1 VRRRAVSWA
10 LGGALLSLLAVLL
23 LVPSARAQSASSLFI
38 RGVDAT
44 DPSKTTVDYVANGGD
59 GTAAQISFNGTPLTP
74 TSPIT
79 TILNAS
85 PKPQVGVSLVIDTG
99 PNMNDSNALVT
110 IKDAAK
116 EFVRNSTSK
125 GIEIAVYQAGDRP
138 NMVQSFT
145 TDVTKLTN
153 AIDRLSPTKTSAIWS
168 TLRLAG
174 GGYGSDNRAQPNI
187 VLAVGDDDTISA
199 SDQTAATGAI
209 VGAGATVFT
218 LGFTGRGMDPSPYDQ
233 LVQQAGGISQATG
246 DGGQMGT
253 LLDNTEDVLIN
264 KQFRAVMDSGL
275 KSGDIVDVQVKVG
288 DQTAKASIVVGA
300 AAHGAQQLNP
310 QVVSGSGPLGF
321 LSNTMGL
328 ILGLV
333 LFLAAVAFFIYALV
347 LLFVPD
353 NSLSNVLQAYDGFA
367 ADEEDD
373 EGASSA
379 VAKSA
384 LLQRAVELT
393 EQVAESQGYLSRAEA
408 ALERANLPLRAGEA
422 LFFYVALVLVTT
434 MVFLLVSRNL
444 FVGLIIGVIA
454 AIIPPA
460 VINFL
465 ASRRRRAFMQQLPD
479 TLQLLSG
486 TLRAGYS
493 LMQGVEAVSQE
504 VDDPMGVELRRVVT
518 ESRLGRPLEESL
530 EGAAERMDSPDFA
543 WAVMAIR
550 IQREVGG
557 NLAELL
563 LTVAETMTA
572 RERLRRD
579 VRTLTAEGRMS
590 AIVLGV
596 LPIGLGAIMFV
607 INPEYMGQLYKT
619 TMGIVLSIAAA
630 IAMAIG
636 FFWMK
641 KIIDIEI

>member
-1 VRRRAVSWA
+1 M
-10 LGGALLSLLAVLL
+10 LLLA
-23 LVPSARAQSASSLFI
+23 PRASAQSSSSLFI

-44 DPSKTTVDYVANGGD
+44 DPAKTNVDYVATGGD
-59 GTAAQISFNGTPLTP
+59 GATAQVTFNGQQLTP
-74 TSPIT
+74 IAPIT

-99 PNMNDSNALVT
+99 PNMNDTNALVT
-110 IKDAAK
+110 LKDSAK
-116 EFVRNSTSK
+116 EFVRAASGK
-125 GIEIAVYQAGDRP
+125 GVEVAVYQAGDRP
-138 NMVQSFT
+138 NLVQSFT

-153 AIDRLSPTKTSAIWS
+153 AIDRLTPTKTNAVWA
-168 TLRLAG
+168 TLRQAG
-174 GGYGSDNRAQPNI
+174 GGYGQDNRAQPNI
-187 VLAVGDDDTISA
+187 VLAVGDDDTVSA
-199 SDQTAATGAI
+199 ADQTAAQGAI
-209 VGAGATVFT
+209 VGAGASVFA
-218 LGFTGRGMDPSPYDQ
+218 LEFTGRGMDPSPYNA
-233 LVQQAGGISQATG
+233 LVQEAGGTVQTTA

-253 LLDNTEDVLIN
+253 LLANTQDILIN
-264 KQFRAVMDSGL
+264 KQFRAVVDSGL
-275 KSGDIVDVQVKVG
+275 KNGDIVDVTVKVG
-288 DQTAKASIVVGA
+288 DQTAKASIVIGA
-300 AAHGAQQLNP
+300 AAQGAKQLNP
-310 QVVSGSGPLGF
+310 QVVSGGGPLSF
-321 LSNTMGL
+321 LSNG
-328 ILGLV
+328 LGLV
-333 LFLAAVAFFIYALV
+333 LGLLLFLAAVAFFIYALV

-367 ADEEDD
+367 ADEEDED
-373 EGASSA
+373 VGSAA

-422 LFFYVALVLVTT
+422 LFFYIALVVVTT
-434 MVFLLVSRNL
+434 VVFLLVSRNL
-444 FVGLIIGVIA
+444 FVGLIIGVVV

-465 ASRRRRAFMQQLPD
+465 ASRRRRKFMQQLPD

-557 NLAELL
+557 NLSELL

-590 AIVLGV
+590 AIVLGI
-596 LPIGLGAIMFV
+596 LPIGLGAIMFL
-607 INPEYMGQLYKT
+607 INPDYMSQLYKT
-619 TMGIVLSIAAA
+619 TIGIILSIAAA
-630 IAMAIG
+630 VAMGIG